1 MKIDVVTLFP
11 ELVDAVG
18 QHGMVR
24 QAIALGELEL
34 TSRQL
39 RDGATDKRRTV
50 DDRSYGGGPG
60 MVLRPEPMRAV
71 LDQAKAAQPMGK
83 VIYLSPQG
91 ERLTDAMARRLA
103 QEPGLI
109 LVCGRYEGVDQ
120 RVIEKR

>member
-1 MKIDVVTLFP
+1 MQIDVITLFP

-18 QHGMVR
+18 RHGMVR

-39 RDGATDKRRTV
+39 RDGASDRRRTV

-71 LDQAKAAQPMGK
+71 LEHVLDYIGAVNSSSDGDVLAHLAED
-83 VIYLSPQG
+83 
-91 ERLTDAMARRLA
+91 ERQMLYR
-103 QEPGLI
+103 I
-109 LVCGRYEGVDQ
+109 
-120 RVIEKR
+120 KRC